1 MEMSQKFEK
10 MFAEHVIAE
19 KFLKNREIFL
29 WGGVDDKSS
38 EEIVKK
44 IMFLDSEGHG
54 EIKLYVNSPGG
65 VISSGLAIY
74 DAMQSVKSEVSTICM
89 GQAASMGAV
98 LLAAGR
104 KGKRYAWPHAR
115 IMIHQPAISGHMFG
129 PASDIKIQADEVLR
143 IREELN
149 RILAD
154 CTGKPYE
161 KIAEDTDRDFYMNA
175 QQAIEYGVIDKIWE

>member
-1 MEMSQKFEK
+1 MAFTEEFQK
-10 MFAEHVIAE
+10 MFAEHAIVE
-19 KFLKNREIFL
+19 KSLKNREIFL
-29 WGGVDDKSS
+29 WGGVDDQSS

-44 IMFLDSEGHG
+44 ILYLDSEGQG
-54 EIKLYVNSPGG
+54 EIRLYINSPGG

-74 DAMQSVKSEVSTICM
+74 DAMQSVKSEISTICM

-98 LLAAGR
+98 LLAAGQ
-104 KGKRYAWPHAR
+104 KGKRFAWPHAR

-149 RILAD
+149 RILAAH
-154 CTGKPYE
+154 TNKPFE

-175 QQAIEYGVIDKIWE
+175 QQAIEYGVIDKIWK